1 MIDLQNLG
9 YVGIPTRK
17 DVMRKRIENGEIIL
31 PIMPKDRH
39 NYSAALNKLTH
50 DQLECVKLG
59 LFEVP
64 ETP

>member
-9 YVGIPTRK
+9 HVGIPTRK
-17 DVMRKRIENGEIIL
+17 DVLRKRIENGEIIL
-31 PIMPKDRH
+31 PIMPQDRH
-39 NYSAALNKLTH
+39 NYSATLNKLSH
-50 DQLECVKLG
+50 VQLECVKLG